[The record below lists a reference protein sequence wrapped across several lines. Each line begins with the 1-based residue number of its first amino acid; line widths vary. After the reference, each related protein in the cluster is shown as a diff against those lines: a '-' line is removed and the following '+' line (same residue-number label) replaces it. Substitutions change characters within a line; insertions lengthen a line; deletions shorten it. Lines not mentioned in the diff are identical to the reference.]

1 MAKIL
6 SVKEKRL
13 QKKLVP
19 LNIFVCILSL
29 IAIISLYFAPVIK
42 VDIGKI
48 LRQEQSIAL
57 IDEYMDTAVKE
68 GIGDENSG
76 VDIVPVVGSVVK
88 EVVTKT
94 KGSVSFSA
102 LKITQLALV
111 QSDDKLG
118 LVINDLTDDGGV
130 VQQLIDSIV
139 KAVRGMFEKPD
150 DDSPAAINGVIE
162 DAMVNVLV
170 SSLGQMLPED
180 EAQQIREKLTDEK
193 VDELKTT
200 FRQLDTV
207 KSEQEVITVVDTFIG
222 QVSEALGED
231 YISPED
237 EQAVKDFVLEL
248 YNDTVAE
255 VEKTPGAKLD
265 MEAMICVAVSQNV
278 NLDEIDISKMLE
290 ELLGESSGSEKT
302 PERKALTEGES
313 EPEPPVEPET
323 PAEPETPVEPEPPAD
338 KSVPLTYPD
347 LLGEMGLGEDEL
359 DNLSDNLRTV
369 LNKKVNESIG
379 GVKEELSGLG
389 WIYDYIYWLILAVMV
404 FFILPWL
411 FLALISFFKIF
422 AKNKRFMTWYVKL
435 YSFIPGL
442 IALALMLAP
451 LVAPKIL
458 PLLKLEADSAEILS
472 YINIACAGVSSFTWV
487 SGLCFV
493 ALWLV
498 SIFWAFP
505 IKHKIRKER
514 KACKRAKKNGTYRY
528 DEFED
533 TRSRP
538 KTQTASAKP
547 PPFTATLPVRI
558 TTTPTTATTAFM
570 TARITA
576 TMTTTASK
584 ATTLTRITT
593 TGTMNTKKYKR
604 EGDLPFYFCYNF
616 VTSLCGISLQNRGIL
631 IIG

>member
-514 KACKRAKKNGTYRY
+514 KAGKRAKKNGTYRY

-533 TRSRP
+533 EYGHAVAPENTNGFGETSP
-538 KTQTASAKP
+538 VYGN
-547 PPFTATLPVRI
+547 ATG
-558 TTTPTTATTAFM
+558 
-570 TARITA
+570 
-576 TMTTTASK
+576 SYYD
-584 ATTLTRITT
+584 
-593 TGTMNTKKYKR
+593 NTDYGNDSVYDGAYY
-604 EGDLPFYFCYNF
+604 GDDDDDGFESDYTYEDYDDWDDEY
-616 VTSLCGISLQNRGIL
+616 
-631 IIG
+631 

>member
-118 LVINDLTDDGGV
+118 LVINDLTDEGGV

-193 VDELKTT
+193 VNELKTT

-533 TRSRP
+533 EYGHAVAPENTNGFGETSP
-538 KTQTASAKP
+538 VYGNATGSYYDNTDYGNDSAYDG
-547 PPFTATLPVRI
+547 A
-558 TTTPTTATTAFM
+558 
-570 TARITA
+570 
-576 TMTTTASK
+576 
-584 ATTLTRITT
+584 
-593 TGTMNTKKYKR
+593 YY
-604 EGDLPFYFCYNF
+604 GDDDDDGFESDYTYEDYDDWDDEY
-616 VTSLCGISLQNRGIL
+616 
-631 IIG
+631 

>member
-422 AKNKRFMTWYVKL
+422 AKNKRLMTWYVKL

-533 TRSRP
+533 EYGHAVAPENTNGFGETSP
-538 KTQTASAKP
+538 VYGN
-547 PPFTATLPVRI
+547 ATG
-558 TTTPTTATTAFM
+558 
-570 TARITA
+570 
-576 TMTTTASK
+576 SYYD
-584 ATTLTRITT
+584 
-593 TGTMNTKKYKR
+593 NTDYGNDSVYDGAYY
-604 EGDLPFYFCYNF
+604 GDDDDDGFESDYTYEDYDDWDDEY
-616 VTSLCGISLQNRGIL
+616 
-631 IIG
+631 

>member
-48 LRQEQSIAL
+48 LRQEQSIEL
-57 IDEYMDTAVKE
+57 IDEYMDKAVKE
-68 GIGDENSG
+68 GVGGEKSD
-76 VDIVPVVGSVVK
+76 VDVAPVVGSVVK

-118 LVINDLTDDGGV
+118 LIVDDLTDDGGV
-130 VQQLIDSIV
+130 VQQLIESIV
-139 KAVRGMFEKPD
+139 KAVRDMFEKPD
-150 DDSPAAINGVIE
+150 DTTPAPINGVIE
-162 DAMVNVLV
+162 DAMVNTLV
-170 SSLGQMLPED
+170 SSLGQVMPEE
-180 EAQQIREKLTDEK
+180 EAQKVREKLTDEK

-200 FRQLDTV
+200 FRQLDEV

-222 QVSEALGED
+222 QVSEILGED
-231 YISPED
+231 NISPED
-237 EQAVKDFVLEL
+237 EQAVKDFVVEL
-248 YNDTVAE
+248 YNDTIAE
-255 VEKTPGAKLD
+255 VEKTPGAKFD

-278 NLDEIDISKMLE
+278 NLDEIDISNMIK
-290 ELLGESSGSEKT
+290 ELLGDSSGNEKT
-302 PERKALTEGES
+302 PERKALTEGEG
-313 EPEPPVEPET
+313 EPET
-323 PAEPETPVEPEPPAD
+323 PVTPETPVEPPETPAD
-338 KSVPLTYPD
+338 KSAPLTYTE
-347 LLGEMGLGEDEL
+347 LLGEMGLGEEELDEL
-359 DNLSDNLRTV
+359 SGNLRTV
-369 LNKKVNESIG
+369 LNQKVNESIG
-379 GVKEELSGLG
+379 GVKEELDGLG
-389 WIYDYIYWLILAVMV
+389 WVYDYIYWLILAVMV

-422 AKNKRFMTWYVKL
+422 AKNKRFTMWYVKL

-451 LVAPKIL
+451 LVAPKIMS
-458 PLLKLEADSAEILS
+458 LLGMAAEEITETMGYVS
-472 YINIACAGVSSFTWV
+472 IACAGISSFTWI
-487 SGLCFV
+487 SGLCFI

-533 TRSRP
+533 EYGHAVAPENTNGFGETSP
-538 KTQTASAKP
+538 VYGNATGSYYDNTDYGNDSAYYDDDDDG
-547 PPFTATLPVRI
+547 FESNYTYED
-558 TTTPTTATTAFM
+558 
-570 TARITA
+570 
-576 TMTTTASK
+576 
-584 ATTLTRITT
+584 
-593 TGTMNTKKYKR
+593 NDDWDDEY
-604 EGDLPFYFCYNF
+604 
-616 VTSLCGISLQNRGIL
+616 
-631 IIG
+631 